1 MSETIKVRDE
11 DYAKIKKIATET
23 HRTIS
28 GTISYL
34 LATSGLF
41 KD

>member
-1 MSETIKVRDE
+1 MPHTIKVRDE
-11 DYAKIKKIATET
+11 DYKRLKTVATKT